1 MQVEMCAVKIVLT
14 GRVDFIQPVRVGA
27 GTATPAVIQTPMIE
41 RYYNPPS
48 FISFNRSLILPYR
61 SGSVSTCQ
69 SLHPFFLS
77 SWVVER
83 RAMIASEGFRRS
95 WRGWDGGCEM

>member
-48 FISFNRSLILPYR
+48 FIHLLQPISHPSISLGIRINL
-61 SGSVSTCQ
+61 SVSS
-69 SLHPFFLS
+69 SLFPIILG
-77 SWVVER
+77 ER